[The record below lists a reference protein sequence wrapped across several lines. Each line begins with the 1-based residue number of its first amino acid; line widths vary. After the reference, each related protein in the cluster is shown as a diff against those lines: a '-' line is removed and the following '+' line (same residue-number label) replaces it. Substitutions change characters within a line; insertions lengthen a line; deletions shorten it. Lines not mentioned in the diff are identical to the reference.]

1 MWPALLATFLL
12 LSHFSAGS
20 RIPESHLHKRSLQTR
35 NLVTDGS
42 IKESYDFVIVGGGLA
57 GLVLASRLSEDSNT
71 TVLVLEAGLSGDEV
85 ATQINEPANTYYNSV
100 VGTEYDWSYTTAKQS
115 GLGDRTTSWPRGKVL
130 GGSSAINGMYLTRPS
145 EIEVNAWQS
154 IASDGGNT
162 ANSWGWDAFY
172 AAMKKTETFDAPS
185 DDIAKEAGI
194 QYDKSSHGTQGPIH
208 WGYPGYTFPIV
219 GSWTE
224 SLANIGIGTND
235 DAAGGQ
241 NWGGYIAGS
250 SINTA
255 NWTRSYSR
263 SGYIDPLPP
272 RSNLDILPSATVT
285 KIVFDTSNA
294 SNLTATEVQYA
305 SSAQD
310 QAKSVKVK
318 KEVLLAGGTIG
329 SAQVLMISGVGPQ
342 DILQSAGVTV
352 LNSLPGVGQHLQDHL
367 STGLV
372 YETPES
378 TSTAGAMRAAGG
390 DFVNSALFL
399 SYINSATAYVNL
411 TGLLGPD
418 GASSVI
424 SAAKQAR
431 DASVKNIPSQDSGVL
446 DGYKAIYDV
455 TTDKFFSS
463 EVGQIEL
470 LLSITG
476 GGIMIQAAI
485 QHPLSQGHIY
495 ITSPS
500 MFDKPVIDPGYLT
513 HDVDVTIMREGLKMA
528 RRLGQAAPISGF
540 LGKETSPGDGV
551 NSDDEWNTWLRGAV
565 GTEYHPTGS
574 CAMLPKAQ
582 GGVVNAKLQVYGLA
596 NVRVADA
603 SVYPFEFSSHL
614 GAPTY
619 ALAEQAAALIRAHY
633 NGVEET
639 SISSSSN
646 SSGSSGSNSSNGSNR
661 SSSDATRRASS
672 QLLYCLIAFI
682 ASLVAL

>member
-1 MWPALLATFLL
+1 MWHILFATFLL
-12 LSHFSAGS
+12 LSSTSAGNHL
-20 RIPESHLHKRSLQTR
+20 PVSHLHKRSLRTR
-35 NLVTDGS
+35 NLVTGGS
-42 IKESYDFVIVGGGLA
+42 IKDSYDFVIVGGGLA

-85 ATQINEPANTYYNSV
+85 ATQINGPANTYYNSV
-100 VGTEYDWSYTTAKQS
+100 VGSQYDWSYTTAKQS
-115 GLGDRTTSWPRGKVL
+115 GLGDRTISWPRGKIL
-130 GGSSAINGMYLTRPS
+130 GGSSAINGMYLVRPS

-154 IASDGGNT
+154 MVSDGSN
-162 ANSWGWDAFY
+162 AASSWSWDEFY
-172 AAMKKTETFDAPS
+172 AAMKKTESFDPPS

-194 QYDKSSHGTQGPIH
+194 QYDASLHGTGGPIH

-224 SLANIGIGTND
+224 SLANIGIETNK
-235 DAAGGQ
+235 DAAGGK
-241 NWGGYIAGS
+241 NWGGFITGS

-272 RSNLDILPSATVT
+272 RSNLDILTSATVT
-285 KIVFDTSNA
+285 KILFDSSNA
-294 SNLTATEVQYA
+294 SNLTATGVQYA

-310 QAKSVKVK
+310 EVKTVK
-318 KEVLLAGGTIG
+318 INKEVLLAGGTIG
-329 SAQVLMISGVGPQ
+329 SAQVLMVSGVGPQ
-342 DILQSAGVTV
+342 DVLQSAGVKV
-352 LNSLPGVGQHLQDHL
+352 LSNLPGVGQHLQDHL

-372 YETPES
+372 YQTPEG
-378 TSTAGAMRAAGG
+378 TSTAGSMRAAGG

-411 TGLLGPD
+411 TGLLGAD
-418 GASSVI
+418 GAASVV

-431 DASVKNIPSQDSGVL
+431 DSSLGNIPSQDSGVL

-455 TTDKFFSS
+455 TTDKLYSS

-500 MFDKPVIDPGYLT
+500 VFDKPVIDPGYLT
-513 HDVDVTIMREGLKMA
+513 HDVDVTIMREGMKMA
-528 RRLGQAAPISGF
+528 RRLGQTEPISGF

-551 NSDDEWNTWLRGAV
+551 NSDEEWNNWLRGAV

-574 CAMLPKAQ
+574 CAMLSKAQ

-633 NGVEET
+633 NGLEESQKSSSDSPAST
-639 SISSSSN
+639 STNNSSNSNRSSSN
-646 SSGSSGSNSSNGSNR
+646 SS
-661 SSSDATRRASS
+661 ATIRASG
-672 QLLYCLIAFI
+672 LIYCIIGFI
-682 ASLVAL
+682 AVLVTL